1 MKIKCAFFDFDD
13 TIAHGDTI
21 HKLLIYTFKKHPL
34 SSWRY
39 IKTAFF
45 GLGYLLKLVPM
56 EKVKTTILFPLDLFT
71 QEELKVFYE
80 EKVVPSYYPHMVEE
94 MKKRKEE
101 GCHVFLVTA
110 SSEAY
115 MHFNK
120 LPIDVLMGTKTKIID
135 GEYSSKIIGKNCK
148 DANKCDR
155 INEYLKEHDFEI
167 DYDHSYGYSDS
178 DHDIPMLSMV
188 KNRYRVSKKDGAL
201 SPFIPKEQ

>member
-45 GLGYLLKLVPM
+45 GLGHLLKLVPM

-80 EKVVPSYYPHMVEE
+80 EKVVPRDEVASYLNSNVVSMH
-94 MKKRKEE
+94 
-101 GCHVFLVTA
+101 TA
-110 SSEAY
+110 EPDLESI
-115 MHFNK
+115 FIK
-120 LPIDVLMGTKTKIID
+120 LT
-135 GEYSSKIIGKNCK
+135 GEKWHG
-148 DANKCDR
+148 
-155 INEYLKEHDFEI
+155 E
-167 DYDHSYGYSDS
+167 
-178 DHDIPMLSMV
+178 
-188 KNRYRVSKKDGAL
+188 
-201 SPFIPKEQ
+201 